1 MSYKLLWI
9 YFEKYRNSKA
19 LANQFDWFEKNIGI
33 KWHDAHE
40 SDKTHT
46 FFKSKSNRDKSAQ
59 QNFTYDFFDCILC
72 VCFFAECY
80 SFDGGD
86 DDYFMWLAS
95 KINVYSFIQNLNV
108 ETNKGKKIGISVNVA
123 LQLHF
128 TLPNGLIIAF

>member
-19 LANQFDWFEKNIGI
+19 LANQLDWFEKNIGI

-59 QNFTYDFFDCILC
+59 QNFTYDFFDCSLC
-72 VCFFAECY
+72 VCVFFCWVL
-80 SFDGGD
+80 FIWWWWW
-86 DDYFMWLAS
+86 WLFHVTGEQDQC
-95 KINVYSFIQNLNV
+95 IFIHTKSQCW
-108 ETNKGKKIGISVNVA
+108 NKQGKKDWNFGKCCTTTT
-123 LQLHF
+123 F
-128 TLPNGLIIAF
+128 YTP